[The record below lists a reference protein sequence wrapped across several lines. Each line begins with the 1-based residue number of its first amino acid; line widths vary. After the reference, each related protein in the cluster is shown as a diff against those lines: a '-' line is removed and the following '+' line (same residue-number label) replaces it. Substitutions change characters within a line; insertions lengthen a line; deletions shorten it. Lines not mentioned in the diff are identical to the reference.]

1 MKCPCC
7 VLRCANR
14 LVNRRSQISFAE
26 CKFILPR
33 LLTMGFAARKP
44 CSYQGEFDHMARKV
58 HRTKARYQVVRTFD
72 YLTAGREYDFEW
84 CPEKRNCYVDVRRTD
99 GSG

>member
-1 MKCPCC
+1 
-7 VLRCANR
+7 
-14 LVNRRSQISFAE
+14 
-26 CKFILPR
+26 
-33 LLTMGFAARKP
+33 MGFAARKP

-99 GSG
+99 GSGIGTFLQHWQFKAALANGSLVPA